1 MAEEINKSHQLA
13 KDMFAQSCLDL
24 IGIRP
29 IEDDKLVLS
38 AAVDFSAY
46 IKTFKRLD
54 QSVGWHKHFIETMV
68 KIKVDALSKRIT
80 KEYGTHKEYLD
91 RVRQRSGKSSSS
103 YQRDS
108 ERVGTTRERVR
119 LKAGISYGESK
130 VSAPDSQ

>member
-1 MAEEINKSHQLA
+1 
-13 KDMFAQSCLDL
+13 MFAQSCLDL